1 MAFEFADSPVP
12 VRADIGEAQRR
23 AWRHLASPGTWLTSC
38 QRLAIAGETRAA
50 RSCGYCTQRKAAL
63 SPHAVDGTHDS
74 VTDLPPEIVDA
85 VHRLTTDP
93 GRLTRSWYEDLM
105 ETGLP
110 PTHYVEILGVVTT
123 MVAVDG
129 FHLALGL
136 ALEPLPDI
144 IEGEP
149 SRISPAG
156 AEVTF
161 AWVPTTG
168 RHSVVNVMSLV
179 PAEVEAFLDLHGAHY
194 LSIPEM
200 GDMTVEKGLTR
211 PQMELVAG
219 RVSSLNECFY

>member
-1 MAFEFADSPVP
+1 MAFEFADAPVP
-12 VRADIGEAQRR
+12 VRPDIGEAQRR
-23 AWRHLASPGTWLTSC
+23 AWRHLASPGTWLTAC
-38 QRLAIAGETRAA
+38 QRRAIAEETRAA
-50 RSCGYCTQRKAAL
+50 RSCQLCSDRKAAL
-63 SPHAVDGTHDS
+63 SPYSVTGSHDS
-74 VTDLPPEIVDA
+74 VTELPSDIVDA

-93 GRLTRSWYEDLM
+93 GRLTRSWYDEL
-105 ETGLP
+105 TGAGLP
-110 PTHYVEILGVVTT
+110 PTHYVELLGVVTT
-123 MVAVDG
+123 MAAIDG
-129 FHLALGL
+129 FHLALGME
-136 ALEPLPDI
+136 LEPLPEI

-149 SRISPAG
+149 TRIRPEG

-194 LSIPEM
+194 LSIAEM

-219 RVSSLNECFY
+219 RVSSVNECFY